1 MRAYSS
7 CAMTSITYR
16 VHLSIGTKPGNHG
29 FGMTREQAMR
39 RANWSWTAD
48 DETKLREL
56 ADKGVHLR
64 AIALRLRRSESS
76 IRKRA
81 HELKIAVRRPPRTRL
96 RADTLFRGYRQHG

>member
-1 MRAYSS
+1 MPRNRRFSMA
-7 CAMTSITYR
+7 
-16 VHLSIGTKPGNHG
+16 
-29 FGMTREQAMR
+29 REQTMR

-81 HELKIAVRRPPRTRL
+81 HELKIAVRRPPKGSF
-96 RADTLFRGYRQHG
+96 RADALFRQYRQHG